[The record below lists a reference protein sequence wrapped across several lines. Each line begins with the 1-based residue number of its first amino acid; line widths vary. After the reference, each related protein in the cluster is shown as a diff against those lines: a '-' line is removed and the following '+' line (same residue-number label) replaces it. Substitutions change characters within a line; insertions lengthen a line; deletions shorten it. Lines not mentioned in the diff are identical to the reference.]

1 MTPQQP
7 DHERIE
13 RVERVVRAYEA
24 FMHALMSQHAPEV
37 TSIDITMAQAK
48 ALYAVLATGE
58 LRMSDL
64 AARLGV
70 TSSTATGQVDRLV
83 ELGLLGRR
91 DEPGDRRG
99 VIVAATAQAAATMEH
114 LRELNSR
121 RMRELLSQV
130 PPDDL
135 VVVEQAIAI
144 LNRSFVGGAAAS
156 APTHPTQPDKGTD
169 A

>member
-1 MTPQQP
+1 MRTQQSGP
-7 DHERIE
+7 AHERI
-13 RVERVVRAYEA
+13 ERVVRAYEA

-83 ELGLLGRR
+83 ELGLLDRR
-91 DEPGDRRG
+91 DEPGDRRH
-99 VIVAATAQAAATMEH
+99 VVVVATAQAAATMEH

-121 RMRELLSQV
+121 RMRDLLGHV
-130 PPDDL
+130 PPDEL

-144 LNRSFVGGAAAS
+144 LNRSFVGGTADSPA
-156 APTHPTQPDKGTD
+156 THSNQPDKGTD